1 MNKSVQTAIHL
12 YKRAKRLSDNE
23 QNYMFKM
30 RSYRGLGELFLPI
43 KPSLGKLYLTKYL
56 YAAWKNSD

>member
-23 QNYMFKM
+23 QNYIFKM

-43 KPSLGKLYLTKYL
+43 KP
-56 YAAWKNSD
+56 